1 MSDQQFGNLERTP
14 AFRERIVT
22 ISNATDQKKNRY
34 YDVLPHK
41 ETRVVLQPASGDTPL
56 ESDYINASHVNSHFS
71 DGVQHTCVCTQAP
84 VPESMQDFWH
94 MVWQER
100 SSLILMLT
108 PLKDKD
114 RVKATQYWPELGQA
128 ALVLGPFSIE
138 CKRVEQ
144 PSALFAT
151 RLFALRNE
159 AQPDHKVE
167 VLQLH
172 CETWPDHG
180 VPDVADWA
188 NMEFLFEQ
196 YRYFRTKQPH
206 AHSTLVHCSAGI
218 GRTGC
223 FLAIDEFITQIEI
236 EVYMRALMF

>member
-1 MSDQQFGNLERTP
+1 
-14 AFRERIVT
+14 V
-22 ISNATDQKKNRY
+22 SNPIEQKKNRY

-41 ETRVVLQPASGDTPL
+41 ETRVVLQPASADVPL
-56 ESDYINASHVNSHFS
+56 ESDYINASHVDRDFS
-71 DGVQHTCVCTQAP
+71 GGIRHKCVCTQAP

-100 SSLILMLT
+100 STLILMLT
-108 PLKDKD
+108 PLRDKE

-138 CKRVEQ
+138 CKRVDQ
-144 PSALFAT
+144 PGAFFST
-151 RLFALRNE
+151 RLFVLRNQ
-159 AQPDHKVE
+159 AHPDKVRE

-188 NMEFLFEQ
+188 NMEFLFQ
-196 YRYFRTKQPH
+196 QFRFYRSMQPQTH
-206 AHSTLVHCSAGI
+206 GTLVHCSAGI

-236 EVYMRALMF
+236 EVCAIARASALMRA